1 VAFRRYSRDDRAAMA
16 DAHAAPPEAAPAPR
30 RGGRARPW
38 IVRLLIGLATLLA
51 IIATFG
57 AWADRQLLNTQNW
70 VDTTDELI
78 ADERIQAAIARF
90 VATDIVDTPQARQR
104 IEDALP
110 TRAAPLAGPI
120 AGAVSDLADRATR
133 RLLATAEVQ
142 KLWSQ
147 ANRLT
152 HQQFVKAVDGEK
164 PFTDQ
169 GIILDLRPL
178 DGTIGQ
184 KLGVAEDVTR
194 LGDNGRIVII
204 KPNQLESLQTGVH
217 LFKILR
223 WVTAILAFVLFAAA
237 VYVAPDRRRTL
248 LNCGLALMVAGL
260 FVLLMR
266 RVLGDAIVQAVT
278 SGGPSAP
285 AANDAWHIG
294 TSMLRDI
301 AASGVVLGVIV
312 ALGAWLAGAGR
323 RATATRRFI
332 APVLRDQPAIAGSIV
347 GIVVLILLLAGVLPG
362 SDRIIPVLIY
372 IALVVAGMVLL
383 RRQVTREFPAAHL

>member
-1 VAFRRYSRDDRAAMA
+1 VAFRRASRDDRAAMA
-16 DAHAAPPEAAPAPR
+16 DAHAAPPEAAPAAR

-57 AWADRQLLNTQNW
+57 AWADRQLLNTENW

-78 ADERIQAAIARF
+78 ADEQIRDAIATF
-90 VATDIVDTPQARQR
+90 VATQIVDTPQARQK
-104 IEDALP
+104 IQDALP
-110 TRAAPLAGPI
+110 SRAAPLAAPI
-120 AGAVSDLADRATR
+120 AGAVGDLADRATR
-133 RLLATAEVQ
+133 RLLSTAEVQ

-152 HQQFVKAVDGEK
+152 HTQFVKAVNGEK

-178 DGTIGQ
+178 EGTIGQ
-184 KLGVAEDVTR
+184 KLGVADAATR
-194 LGDNGRIVII
+194 VGNNGRIVIL
-204 KPNQLESLQTGVH
+204 KPNQLDSLQTGIH
-217 LFKILR
+217 LFKVLR
-223 WVTAILAFVLFAAA
+223 WVTAILAFVLFAVA
-237 VYVAPDRRRTL
+237 VFLAPDRRRTL
-248 LNCGLALMVAGL
+248 LNCGLALIIAGL

-266 RVLGDAIVQAVT
+266 RVLGSVIVQAAT

-285 AANDAWHIG
+285 AADDAWHIG

-301 AASGVVLGVIV
+301 AGSGVVLGVIV

-323 RATATRRFI
+323 WATSTRRFV
-332 APVLRDQPAIAGSIV
+332 APVLRDQPAIAGCVV

-372 IALVVAGMVLL
+372 VVLVVAGMVVL
-383 RRQVTREFPAAHL
+383 RRQVTREFPRAHL